1 MVEITEHEVER
12 LAKAIGSLHYAV
24 GPEAAAAL
32 RWMFNELAYTRRLV
46 DTLQGE
52 RAYGALTEFCGV
64 SMREAMDMVL
74 RRAEADERLTEE
86 YERLLALAESY
97 IRDRY
102 EGTSEIA
109 DHLAKLRPDTDHPMQ
124 RAVLNANLTR
134 WCVNVLGPDDV
145 YAATSYQAAV
155 ESARRMSSALWAVPG
170 AVDDVPCFAVAA
182 PWPGDEASF
191 TANLAAQA
199 ARSERPAVTNIGE

>member
-12 LAKAIGSLHYAV
+12 LAKAVGSLHYAV
-24 GPEAAAAL
+24 GPEAAAML
-32 RWMFNELAYTRRLV
+32 RGMFKELTFARRLV

-52 RAYGALTEFCGV
+52 RADGYLTEFCGV

-109 DHLAKLRPDTDHPMQ
+109 DHLAK
-124 RAVLNANLTR
+124 
-134 WCVNVLGPDDV
+134 
-145 YAATSYQAAV
+145 
-155 ESARRMSSALWAVPG
+155 
-170 AVDDVPCFAVAA
+170 
-182 PWPGDEASF
+182 
-191 TANLAAQA
+191 AQA
-199 ARSERPAVTNIGE
+199 GYRPPHAEGGFEREPDPMVCQCARPG

>member
-64 SMREAMDMVL
+64 PMREAMDMVL
-74 RRAEADERLTEE
+74 RRAEADERLTDE
-86 YERLLALAESY
+86 YERLLALAEAY
-97 IRDRY
+97 IRDQY
-102 EGTSEIA
+102 EGTSELA
-109 DHLAKLRPDTDHPMQ
+109 EHLAKLRPDTDHPMQ
-124 RAVLNANLTR
+124 RAVSNANLTR
-134 WCVNVLGPDDV
+134 WCVHVLGPDDV
-145 YAATSYQAAV
+145 HAATSYQAAV
-155 ESARRMSSALWAVPG
+155 ESARQMNSALWAFPG
-170 AVDDVPCFAVAA
+170 AVDDVLCFAVAA

-191 TANLAAQA
+191 TADLAAQA
-199 ARSERPAVTNIGE
+199 ARIERPAVTNIGE